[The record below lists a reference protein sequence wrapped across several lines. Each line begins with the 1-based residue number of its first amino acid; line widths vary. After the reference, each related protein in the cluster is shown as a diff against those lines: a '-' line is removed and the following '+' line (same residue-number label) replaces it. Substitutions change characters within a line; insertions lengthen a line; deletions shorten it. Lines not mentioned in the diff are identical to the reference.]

1 MSDCAGLIRV
11 SGYSGQRSVLF
22 DTETTGLDHRE
33 GHRIIEVAA
42 LELINDLPTNR
53 KFHHLIHPE
62 RDIPEDA
69 TRIHGMT
76 LEHLREKPVFKLIAE
91 ELIAFLGPDEMLVA
105 HNAPF
110 DFGFLNAEF
119 TRHGHPLLP
128 PTRMVDTLAMAKTRF
143 PGMPNSLDALC
154 RRFGID
160 LSERTSHNALLDCKL
175 LAEVYIEL
183 TGGRQRGLSLAVSAD
198 TFAIATYES
207 RPDRTIRHIAV
218 SEEELARH
226 AKFLE
231 RVRNPIWLAGAAA

>member
-1 MSDCAGLIRV
+1 MSISV
-11 SGYSGQRSVLF
+11 SFAKPSGSSGQRSVLF
-22 DTETTGLDHRE
+22 DTETTGLDPRA
-33 GHRIIEVAA
+33 GHRVIEIAA
-42 LELINDLPTNR
+42 LELINDLPTER

-69 TRIHGMT
+69 SRIHGMT
-76 LEHLREKPVFKLIAE
+76 LEHLRDKPLFRAIAE
-91 ELIAFLGPDEMLVA
+91 ELIDFLGPDEMLVA

-119 TRHGHPLLP
+119 ERHGHPPLP
-128 PTRMVDTLAMAKTRF
+128 LTRMVDTLAMAKTRF

-160 LSERTSHNALLDCKL
+160 LSERTAHNALLDCKL

-183 TGGRQRGLSLAVSAD
+183 TGGRQRGLSLAASEE
-198 TFAIATYES
+198 TFTIATYEA
-207 RPDRTIRHIAV
+207 RPDRTIRHIGV
-218 SEEELARH
+218 SEEEQARH

-231 RVRNPIWLAGAAA
+231 RVKNPIWLASAAP